1 MEERSVIKNI
11 IIFMLV
17 VLSSNLNGQSIGR
30 SKKNKSNVEKFVLV
44 PFAEAIHSDSIKI
57 VTFIEIPFLALQFVK
72 EGDEFKSG
80 YQASIGIKGKN
91 SEDLGHQVWTD
102 TIKVSD
108 YSYTKSGIK
117 NRKHYANITIP
128 VGGKYEVIGE
138 LQDNDTRKKGIR
150 VKKLN
155 FKAYSKLPVLM
166 PPIFLLNL
174 EGDWGFET
182 GKIPTNGFRVRE
194 IGDGIDLKVSG
205 FVDSGKFDVDIYLS
219 NGTAIDSLMMQ
230 FSGYGDLGYFNEN
243 IFIPANQLKSLKNDF
258 KIVLTQN
265 GTTDIKKTA
274 FSTYKPGISNY
285 VYNIDMALRQMKY
298 VMTNDERLQLKKKS
312 KKDKEQLFYSFWKS
326 RDPTPE
332 TEYNELM
339 EEYYGRVWYANEH
352 FDAWQPGW
360 ETDRGMIYVLF
371 GPPDEIQRTHSSTS
385 MSSLYQTWSYY
396 KISKQFIFKDLNGFG
411 DFRLETPFLGAGL

>member
-1 MEERSVIKNI
+1 
-11 IIFMLV
+11 MLV

-30 SKKNKSNVEKFVLV
+30 SKKNNSNVEKFVLV

-274 FSTYKPGISNY
+274 FSTSAIRPIW
-285 VYNIDMALRQMKY
+285 YN
-298 VMTNDERLQLKKKS
+298 
-312 KKDKEQLFYSFWKS
+312 
-326 RDPTPE
+326 
-332 TEYNELM
+332 
-339 EEYYGRVWYANEH
+339 AN
-352 FDAWQPGW
+352 
-360 ETDRGMIYVLF
+360 
-371 GPPDEIQRTHSSTS
+371 
-385 MSSLYQTWSYY
+385 
-396 KISKQFIFKDLNGFG
+396 
-411 DFRLETPFLGAGL
+411 